1 MTSQTSIF
9 NAYWELCK
17 PRVVALMLLTALIGM
32 LLATPNAIPIPI
44 LVFGMLGIALA
55 SGSAAAV
62 NHILDRHID
71 SVMARTQRR
80 PLPKGQ
86 LSTKQAASFAVVM
99 GFSAILI
106 LHTFVNDLTALLTML
121 TLVGYAVVYTLFLK
135 HATPQNIVI
144 GGAAGAAPPLL
155 GWVAVTNEVHA
166 NALLLVLIIYVWTP
180 PHFWALA
187 VHRYKEY
194 EKAKVPMLPVTHGI
208 PFTKICITLYSFL
221 LLAVSVLPVATGMS
235 HWLYLVSA
243 VALGLLFV
251 YKALTLQFKP
261 TNRSAINL
269 FRYSIIY
276 LMLLFL
282 ALLLDHYF

>member
-1 MTSQTSIF
+1 MTNQTSIF

-86 LSTKQAASFAVVM
+86 LSTKQAASFAIVM

-155 GWVAVTNEVHA
+155 GWVAVTNQVHA

-187 VHRYKEY
+187 IHRYREY
-194 EKAKVPMLPVTHGI
+194 EKADVPMLPVTHGI
-208 PFTKICITLYSFL
+208 PFTKVCITLYSIL

-235 HWLYLVSA
+235 HWLYLSKRSHFRFSVRLQSLNFTIQTPPI
-243 VALGLLFV
+243 VAQLIYF
-251 YKALTLQFKP
+251 
-261 TNRSAINL
+261 AIPS
-269 FRYSIIY
+269 FI
-276 LMLLFL
+276 
-282 ALLLDHYF
+282 